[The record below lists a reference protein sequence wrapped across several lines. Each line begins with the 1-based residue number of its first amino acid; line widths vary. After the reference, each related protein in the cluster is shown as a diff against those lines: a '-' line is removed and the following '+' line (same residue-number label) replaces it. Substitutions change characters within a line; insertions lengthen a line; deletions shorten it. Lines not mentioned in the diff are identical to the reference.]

1 MLLGTQLGL
10 QQSWSGGRCGVR
22 DKIGLWALIAVLSVG
37 LVVLYVDNKRTR
49 ECIADY
55 MVADQR
61 NTATR
66 AELLEQERG
75 AFLVTMQKIFDP
87 NAVPLER
94 KKAGDDYI
102 ALVVRNNEE
111 RKKAPVLPVPTECD

>member
-1 MLLGTQLGL
+1 M
-10 QQSWSGGRCGVR
+10 RDGVQ
-22 DKIGLWALIAVLSVG
+22 KYGLWMLIAVLSVA

-61 NTATR
+61 NTVTR
-66 AELLEQERG
+66 ADIAEAERG
-75 AFLVTMQKIFDP
+75 AFLVTMQRIFDP
-87 NAVPLER
+87 ETLPIER

-102 ALVVRNNEE
+102 ALVLKNNEE
-111 RKKAPVLPVPTECD
+111 RKKAPVLPVPTECN